1 MGADQFN
8 TRASGK
14 TVNEAFAAAK
24 EEALY
29 ESGHGGYTGTIA
41 EKSSFKA
48 VSLRT
53 GETAEQAIERC
64 LNDEDHWVQDKWG
77 PAGYVEIGPDPSD
90 AKKKIYCFFGWAS
103 S

>member
-48 VSLRT
+48 VYLRP
-53 GETAEQAIERC
+53 GESPNEAIDRC
-64 LNDEDHWVQDKWG
+64 LDDEDHWCQDKWG
-77 PAGYVEIGPDPSD
+77 PAAYVEVGQDPKDST
-90 AKKKIYCFFGWAS
+90 KKVYAFFGWAS